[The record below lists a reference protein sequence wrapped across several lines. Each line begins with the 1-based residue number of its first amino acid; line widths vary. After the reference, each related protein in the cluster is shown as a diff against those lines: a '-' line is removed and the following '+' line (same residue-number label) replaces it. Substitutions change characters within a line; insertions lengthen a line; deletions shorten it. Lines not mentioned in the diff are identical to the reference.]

1 MTVAAPEPATPM
13 WRPIAWVLAS
23 LTGLILLLSACAAVL
38 AINSQRDRFISER
51 LGGAANGFGSGLAAR
66 LDTADAWVRYLSS
79 SSAGSEAELRQRVL
93 TSDAFRGLLLE
104 PWDGG
109 PRDTATLEGAGGQGL
124 DGSERSLPE
133 RLSADRVA
141 LSAGQTVLKA
151 GLDRGEANIYLVHLV
166 RAANTRAIAFFEL
179 TPEWLWRSEERL
191 TDHVT
196 RAVMASGQVIY
207 DSSELPTEQLR
218 TLSRVRVDPH
228 HLHTPVLQRWL
239 QSGDPWVA
247 AVVRID
253 FPATR
258 LVTEPWTVIASV
270 RVGEFDLALAN
281 FTPALLG
288 LLLLGAVGVGCGSAL
303 LARRWQPSLEALRY
317 ALTRLGEGIGERVEE
332 SFAADAVHGVAR
344 AYNEALARLEQRRE
358 ALECL
363 LEVDR
368 LLLQAEELEQ
378 SLEPILLRVR
388 VGTGAIAAEVALLDR
403 DAPRYARA
411 FTIEAD
417 NSHGPVSR
425 LVLDDEVMQLLREH
439 PQGLTVVAQGAAFL
453 EALRAL
459 GAEQCQVWPIFVNE
473 ELTAILAVGYRDDAP
488 PRARQLQ
495 FGAECAARL
504 QMALAKRAR
513 EERLYRQA
521 HFDSLTTL
529 PNRVLFRDRLSQEIT
544 AAAQSSQRGALLYVD
559 LDHFKQVN
567 DTVGHLAGDQLLLI
581 VAQRLRASV
590 KDGDT
595 VARLGGDEFTVILRN
610 LPSAESAGEIAQ
622 RIIDGLQR
630 PVNIG
635 GRDHQMR
642 ASIGVALFPD
652 DGNSI
657 EELMRNA
664 DLAMYQAKDAGR
676 SRVVFFD
683 SKLARARLPVAESGL
698 YRALRRGEF
707 VLHYQPQFALAD
719 GSLTG
724 LEALLRWPS
733 PREGMRFPNDFVPL
747 AEQSGL
753 IVDIGTWVIESVCQQ
768 CARWRDAGIAPPR
781 VGINISA
788 QQLHSEDFSRMLCE
802 MLERFGLQPQTI
814 ELEITESV
822 LAEEGVRQS
831 LRAVTALGVQLALD
845 DFGTGHSS
853 LYYLRKHA
861 VDTIKIDRSF
871 MQEVPDD
878 AQATTLTATIID
890 MAHALGKQVIA
901 EGVETMRQ
909 LEFLRAHAC
918 DEAQGFALARPLTVA
933 DVTELL
939 TGRRSSELL
948 LARAV

>member
-1 MTVAAPEPATPM
+1 M

-23 LTGLILLLSACAAVL
+23 LTGLVLLLSACAAVL
-38 AINSQRDRFISER
+38 AINTQRDRFITER

-93 TSDAFRGLLLE
+93 SSDAFRGLLLE
-104 PWDGG
+104 PWDGVRG
-109 PRDTATLEGAGGQGL
+109 ETARQDTAHEHGL
-124 DGSERSLPE
+124 DGSERSLPA
-133 RLSADRVA
+133 LLAADRVA

-151 GLDRGEANIYLVHLV
+151 GLGRGEADIYLVHLV
-166 RAANTRAIAFFEL
+166 RAANSREIAFFEL
-179 TPEWLWRSEERL
+179 TPEWLWRIEDRL
-191 TDHVT
+191 ADHVT
-196 RAVMASGQVIY
+196 RAVMASGQLIY
-207 DSSELPTEQLR
+207 DASELPLDQLR
-218 TLSRVRVDPH
+218 ALSRVGVDPH
-228 HLHTPVLQRWL
+228 HLRAPVLQRWL
-239 QSGDPWVA
+239 QSGEPWVG

-258 LVTEPWTVIASV
+258 LVTEPWTVIACT
-270 RVGEFDLALAN
+270 RVGEFDLALAS

-288 LLLLGAVGVGCGSAL
+288 LLLLGAMGVGCGTVL
-303 LARRWQPSLEALRY
+303 LARRWQPALEALRA
-317 ALTRLGEGIGERVEE
+317 ALTRLGEGSAERVEE
-332 SFAADAVHGVAR
+332 SLAADAVHGVAR
-344 AYNEALARLEQRRE
+344 AYNEALAQLEQRRE
-358 ALECL
+358 GLEGL
-363 LEVDR
+363 MEIDR

-378 SLEPILLRVR
+378 SLESILLRVR
-388 VGTGAIAAEVALLDR
+388 MGTGAVGAEVALLDR
-403 DAPRYARA
+403 DAPHYARA
-411 FTIEAD
+411 FTIAAD
-417 NSHGPVSR
+417 SSHCPVSR
-425 LVLDDEVMQLLREH
+425 LLLDDEAMLLLREQ
-439 PQGLTVVAQGAAFL
+439 PQGLTVAAHRAAFL

-459 GAEQCQVWPIFVNE
+459 GAGHCQVWPIFVNE
-473 ELTAILAVGYRDDAP
+473 ELTAILAVGYRADAP

-504 QMALAKRAR
+504 RMALTKRTR

-544 AAAQSSQRGALLYVD
+544 NAAQSGQRGALLYVD

-581 VAQRLRASV
+581 VAQRLRATV

-676 SRVVFFD
+676 SRAVFFD
-683 SKLARARLPVAESGL
+683 SKLARAKLPVAESGL
-698 YRALRRGEF
+698 FRALRRGEF
-707 VLHYQPQFALAD
+707 VLHYQPQFALAG

-724 LEALLRWPS
+724 LEALLRWS
-733 PREGMRFPNDFVPL
+733 NPREGMRFPNDFVPL

-753 IVDIGTWVIESVCQQ
+753 IVDIGSWVIESVCQQ
-768 CARWRDAGIAPPR
+768 FARWRDDGIAPPR

-788 QQLHSEDFSRMLCE
+788 QQLRSADFSRMLRQ
-802 MLERFGLQPQTI
+802 MLERFALQPQTI
-814 ELEITESV
+814 ELEITEDV
-822 LAEEGVRQS
+822 LAEEAARQS
-831 LRAVTALGVQLALD
+831 LRAVSALGVRLALD

-853 LYYLRKHA
+853 LYYLRRHA

-901 EGVETMRQ
+901 EGVETLRQ
-909 LEFLRAHAC
+909 LEFLREHAC
-918 DEAQGFALARPLTVA
+918 DEAQGFALARPLSVA
-933 DVTELL
+933 DATELL
-939 TGRRSSELL
+939 TGRRTSELL
-948 LARAV
+948 LAHAV